1 MSNKSLSLVDSEAL
15 DQIGENLNSCMA
27 FFAPLPED
35 KNDPCYFS
43 YTDTEEKTFSFK
55 DLVKNLGKA
64 FCLAKRGFFK
74 NYFNKEDYFNS
85 ETEECRFVNDIFYGI
100 TLPPYFASGRGIKK
114 FFSDQISA
122 IETDAFSGTEIN
134 YIGLY
139 GCSKIYKNAFPETL
153 ETLNLDY
160 YYNDYSDSKFCE
172 IDLSG
177 YSENFRPTIY
187 VPESLFNT
195 YQNAECWS
203 KWKDNIIIN
212 YHAG

>member
-15 DQIGENLNSCMA
+15 DQIGKNLNFYMA
-27 FFAPLPED
+27 YFTSLPED
-35 KNDPCYFS
+35 KNDPLYFP
-43 YTDTEEKTFSFK
+43 YTDTEKRTFSFK
-55 DLVKNLGKA
+55 DLAENLGAA
-64 FCLAKRGFFK
+64 FHLANREFFK
-74 NYFNKEDYFNS
+74 NYFNNNDYFNS
-85 ETEECRFVNDIFYGI
+85 ETGECSFINDLFYGI
-100 TLPPYFASGRGIKK
+100 ALPPYFASGRGIKK

-122 IETDAFSGTEIN
+122 IQTDAFSGTEIN

-139 GCSKIYKNAFPETL
+139 GCSQIYKNAFPETL
-153 ETLNLDY
+153 ETLNLDC
-160 YYNDYSDSKFCE
+160 YYNNYSDSKFCE

-177 YSENFRPTIY
+177 YSENFRPTVY

-212 YHAG
+212 PHVD